1 MPWLKLISQQFY
13 LVYCCHCVLH
23 PIPAA
28 KRRSIFQLQRR
39 PPSTQMPCHPA
50 THSPPPSAAL
60 SSAALLRAAA
70 ATSRPLSRPPQVGAA
85 DLSPGHVQ
93 PRTAI
98 PARLCPVRLS
108 SVSLL
113 RLPITAPSPARPCL
127 PPHGCAARTLPPI
140 RGSFSCQVAD
150 SRSYATALRAFL
162 PRAAAVASHHGAIPA
177 TAMPS
182 PVRPSRAPSLRSAAC
197 CCVG

>member
-1 MPWLKLISQQFY
+1 MKLISQQLC

-108 SVSLL
+108 SVSLPRLPIMASSSARSCLPPHGCAPRTLPQIRGSFPGQFADARPHATAL
-113 RLPITAPSPARPCL
+113 RAFLPSLPRPPITAPSPARPCL
-127 PPHGCAARTLPPI
+127 PPYGRVGHPP
-140 RGSFSCQVAD
+140 SDLLLVA
-150 SRSYATALRAFL
+150 
-162 PRAAAVASHHGAIPA
+162 V
-177 TAMPS
+177 
-182 PVRPSRAPSLRSAAC
+182 
-197 CCVG
+197 